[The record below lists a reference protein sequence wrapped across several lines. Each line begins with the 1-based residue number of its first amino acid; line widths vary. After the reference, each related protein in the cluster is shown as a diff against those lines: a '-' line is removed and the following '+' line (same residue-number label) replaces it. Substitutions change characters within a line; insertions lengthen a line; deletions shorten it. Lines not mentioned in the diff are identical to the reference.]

1 MRKLN
6 HQAAETV
13 LLQCG
18 TGRWCL
24 KSKQVMEERA
34 VMHIRSWT
42 GILSGVAA
50 AAVFAVI
57 VFLTASNCVQVYLSF
72 PLNDYWIE
80 LLVNYSAGPIRRGLL
95 GEVLEDISFIPV
107 QILWIAIIVI
117 CYAFIY
123 AVIFLRMRAL
133 RIPFIMQIGVYLSPL
148 LCFCQYFNYYFVNRD
163 IFLLAGALLILLPI
177 SSLWR
182 HREKADT
189 RSLALCSISLTA
201 VGSVLLFSH
210 VASCT
215 LLVLPL
221 LLMALMSRN
230 LVDFISFTVLPAIAF
245 LAEILIILNFMAALP
260 PDGIMALLDDI
271 KSRYPVVPGRMDDLI
286 LVVLRSLGVEGQ
298 AYWREVAAGNIENL
312 PEIFSE
318 AALLTA
324 VAIIPA
330 ALVLFRREEAEGS
343 SGRRY
348 LRISAIVVASLAPMA
363 LTFVA
368 VDFFRWR
375 NWAFFMLLCSLL
387 LLSSV
392 SSDGEMP
399 EGDRSSRGFRIRYAM
414 AAVIAIVSAAVACHD
429 LSIMLPSKAEAFDRG
444 LNLSG
449 RYKILQVES
458 PDAKTIMD
466 IPGDHW
472 DFIMN
477 PRQSV
482 AEIGAL
488 RTLDLGELAVTSACY
503 GAMTKH
509 YSDIQHRRLFMRGY
523 QMIRAGEGKLRR
535 PPRSFGFIVSDMEK
549 SLYYPTVAY
558 SGTIE
563 IGGQKVSINSMYDDY
578 AVIPSYMNMEKLK
591 VYHAMYNLKG
601 DLIRCSEPAL
611 ELGR

>member
-1 MRKLN
+1 MNK
-6 HQAAETV
+6 
-13 LLQCG
+13 
-18 TGRWCL
+18 
-24 KSKQVMEERA
+24 RA
-34 VMHIRSWT
+34 LYSIFSW
-42 GILSGVAA
+42 LAA

-57 VFLTASNCVQVYLSF
+57 LFVTAVNCINSYVSF

-95 GEVLEDISFIPV
+95 GEILEKISFIPIQV
-107 QILWIAIIVI
+107 LWLSILVI

-123 AVIFLRMRAL
+123 SVLVLRMRAL

-148 LCFCQYFNYYFVNRD
+148 LCYCLYFSYYFVNRD

-245 LAEILIILNFMAALP
+245 LAEILIILNFMSVLS
-260 PDGIMALLDDI
+260 PDGMMALLDDI
-271 KSRYPVVPGRMDDLI
+271 KRRYPIVPGRMNDLI
-286 LVVLRSLGVEGQ
+286 LVVLRSLGTAGQ
-298 AYWREVAAGNIENL
+298 AYWSKVTAKNLENL
-312 PEIFSE
+312 PEIFSD
-318 AALLTA
+318 AALLISA
-324 VAIIPA
+324 AILPLGLI
-330 ALVLFRREEAEGS
+330 LFRKDPDAETS
-343 SGRRY
+343 VMRY
-348 LRISAIVVASLAPMA
+348 LRISAIAVASLAPMA

-375 NWAFFMLLCSLL
+375 NWAFFMLLFAVLL
-387 LLSSV
+387 LRR
-392 SSDGEMP
+392 EEP
-399 EGDRSSRGFRIRYAM
+399 DREQAEHDYASSRFRIRYAL
-414 AAVIAIVSAAVACHD
+414 AVAVSLVSAGVACYD
-429 LSIMLPSKAEAFDRG
+429 VSIELPTRVDVLVKM

-449 RYKILQVES
+449 RYRVLQVES
-458 PDAKTIMD
+458 PDDKRMID
-466 IPGDHW
+466 VPGAHW
-472 DFIMN
+472 ELVLN
-477 PRQSV
+477 SRQSV
-482 AEIGAL
+482 SEIGTI
-488 RTLDLGELAVTSACY
+488 RTLDSAEHSVTSVCL
-503 GAMTKH
+503 GAMHKH
-509 YSDIQHRRLFMRGY
+509 YFDSKHRRLFMRGY
-523 QMIRAGEGKLRR
+523 QLVRAGEGKLRR
-535 PPRSFGFIVSDMEK
+535 PPRSFGFIVSDGK
-549 SLYYPTVAY
+549 NSLYYPTVAY

>member
-1 MRKLN
+1 
-6 HQAAETV
+6 
-13 LLQCG
+13 
-18 TGRWCL
+18 
-24 KSKQVMEERA
+24 MEERA

-148 LCFCQYFNYYFVNRD
+148 LCFCQYNNYYFVNRD

-245 LAEILIILNFMAALP
+245 LAEILIILNFMSVLS
-260 PDGIMALLDDI
+260 PDGMMALLDDI
-271 KSRYPVVPGRMDDLI
+271 KRRYPIVPGRMNDLI
-286 LVVLRSLGVEGQ
+286 LVVLRSLGTAGQ
-298 AYWREVAAGNIENL
+298 AYWSKVTAKNLENL
-312 PEIFSE
+312 PEIFSD
-318 AALLTA
+318 AALLISA
-324 VAIIPA
+324 AILPLGLI
-330 ALVLFRREEAEGS
+330 LFRKDPDAETS
-343 SGRRY
+343 VMRY
-348 LRISAIVVASLAPMA
+348 LRISAIAVASLAPMA

-375 NWAFFMLLCSLL
+375 NWAFFMLLFAVLL
-387 LLSSV
+387 LRR
-392 SSDGEMP
+392 EEP
-399 EGDRSSRGFRIRYAM
+399 DREQAEHDYASSRFRIRYAL
-414 AAVIAIVSAAVACHD
+414 AVA
-429 LSIMLPSKAEAFDRG
+429 G
-444 LNLSG
+444 
-449 RYKILQVES
+449 V
-458 PDAKTIMD
+458 
-466 IPGDHW
+466 
-472 DFIMN
+472 
-477 PRQSV
+477 
-482 AEIGAL
+482 
-488 RTLDLGELAVTSACY
+488 
-503 GAMTKH
+503 
-509 YSDIQHRRLFMRGY
+509 
-523 QMIRAGEGKLRR
+523 RAG
-535 PPRSFGFIVSDMEK
+535 
-549 SLYYPTVAY
+549 
-558 SGTIE
+558 
-563 IGGQKVSINSMYDDY
+563 
-578 AVIPSYMNMEKLK
+578 
-591 VYHAMYNLKG
+591 
-601 DLIRCSEPAL
+601 
-611 ELGR
+611 